1 MFDNILI
8 YSKEQ
13 NTIGNIVELSLLK
26 QTYTLETE
34 DEKHITVAFEDAV
47 PLQFIGEID
56 ETPIYNGDVFAS
68 KQGLNYE
75 IEIQENGALVF
86 HELDNKLNRVKAGS
100 PFYAQDLHEFEGH
113 LDFFENIHL
122 LKGNKPKVDFNIRVV
137 RQVLN
142 GEVSYAYA
150 CNNKL
155 EEEVDLI
162 SVVFVGHNLLEEQD
176 YTRVSLP
183 YEGYLDSIERGLI
196 KEVNPQELQNYV
208 TGLMYGR
215 NPEISTEGLIIVGK
229 NGLNLDGKVSFEDV
243 KVSKVEG
250 ALPVAEQQEEGTNVC
265 KCGSHPA
272 DCDCDLWTDK

>member
-1 MFDNILI
+1 MLDNILI

-13 NTIGNIVELSLLK
+13 NTTGNIVEISLIK
-26 QTYTLETE
+26 KTYTLET
-34 DEKHITVAFEDAV
+34 DEETYITVRFDDAV
-47 PLQFIGEID
+47 ALQYLGELD

-68 KQGLNYE
+68 KNGLHYE
-75 IEIQENGALVF
+75 IELLESGTLVF
-86 HELDNKLNRVKAGS
+86 HELDNKLNRVKTGEQ
-100 PFYAQDLHEFEGH
+100 FYASSLPEFEGH
-113 LDFFENIHL
+113 LDFFENIHI

-196 KEVNPQELQNYV
+196 KEVKPQELANYV

-229 NGLNLDGKVSFEDV
+229 DLKATEEGINIS
-243 KVSKVEG
+243 VEG
-250 ALPVAEQQEEGTNVC
+250 ALPVAEKQEEGNNVC